1 MNSTSTV
8 ERIANLQ
15 SMTSEIRSRMVGDL
29 MQFQNVND
37 GSPADLSLEI
47 VAGYL
52 QQASE
57 DACAMADAMC
67 SRFVRVEELARLTEL
82 SERSFKEFVRVL
94 QVWKEQCL
102 H

>member
-1 MNSTSTV
+1 MTSTV

-15 SMTSEIRSRMVGDL
+15 SMTAEIRSRMVGDL
-29 MQFQNVND
+29 FQFHDAKD
-37 GSPADLSLEI
+37 GTSADLSLEI

-57 DACAMADAMC
+57 DACAMAEAMC
-67 SRFVRVEELARLTEL
+67 SRYVSIEEMSRLSEL
-82 SERSFKEFVRVL
+82 SEHSFKEFLRVL

>member
-15 SMTSEIRSRMVGDL
+15 SMTAEIRSRMVGDL
-29 MQFQNVND
+29 FQFHDAKD
-37 GSPADLSLEI
+37 GTSADLSLEI

-67 SRFVRVEELARLTEL
+67 SRFARVEELGRLTEL
-82 SERSFKEFVRVL
+82 SERSFNQFLRAL
-94 QVWKEQCL
+94 QAWKEQCL